1 MSDYGNRKESR
12 EVLNDKASAFWM
24 TYAESISQTV
34 ARLDWGKVQE
44 TAEALISLRKRG
56 GRAFILGLG
65 GSAGNASHMA
75 NDLRKLCG
83 IEAYAPTDNVSEFS
97 ARIND
102 DGWGRAL
109 VGWLEVSQVSSR
121 DAIFV
126 LSVGGGDPQRGVS
139 TELVAAIDLA
149 VAVGAPVLGI
159 VGRTGGHTARMGSP
173 VVVPTVDA
181 GLVTPLAEAFQAV
194 IWHGIV
200 SHPDLA
206 VTSAHWESLD
216 KA

>member
-1 MSDYGNRKESR
+1 MSNNE
-12 EVLNDKASAFWM
+12 ASAYWM

-56 GRAFILGLG
+56 GRVFILGLG

-102 DGWGRAL
+102 DGWGRAF
-109 VGWLEVSQVSSR
+109 VGWLEVSQLSSR

-139 TELVAAIDLA
+139 TELVAAIDFA
-149 VAVGAPVLGI
+149 VAVGAPVFGI
-159 VGRTGGHTARMGSP
+159 VGRNGGYTARMGSP
-173 VVVPTVDA
+173 VVVVPTVDA

-194 IWHGIV
+194 IWHGFV
-200 SHPDLA
+200 THPDLA
-206 VTSAHWESLD
+206 VASAHWESLG